1 MTQAQADRILSAAE
15 QDERQLYR
23 DRVKQGRREIPVARD
38 W

>member
-1 MTQAQADRILSAAE
+1 MSEAQADRILSAAE

-23 DRVKQGRREIPVARD
+23 DRVRRGRREVPVARD